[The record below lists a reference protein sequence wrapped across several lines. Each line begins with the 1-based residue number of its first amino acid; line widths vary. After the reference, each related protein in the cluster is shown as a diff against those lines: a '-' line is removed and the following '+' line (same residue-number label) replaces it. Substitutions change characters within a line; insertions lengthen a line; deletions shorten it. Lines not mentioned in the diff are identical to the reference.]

1 MEEEFNDEP
10 KESGE
15 LFNENEREEDY
26 SNDDDIGDSASV
38 TASSIVDAAIS
49 DDINLVLSANDGD
62 VETVTQLL
70 NSGVSIES
78 IDEDGST
85 PLIAASFGSNSSP
98 QTITIIKL
106 LLDRGANVSAVQE
119 KHGWTPIIAASYVG
133 AVQTLELLLTY
144 KRKPSIQMIKH
155 RDKLGK
161 DAMQYVCDNMLE
173 VSRML
178 QDGFNYQSGYVAFLE
193 AKEEAIKLNVPFLEE
208 TFSIP
213 LPEPGEE
220 NLADTLDRHL
230 SCKALL
236 NQALDQT
243 AVATGK
249 NSNIGR
255 KLPLDGSSE
264 HEQQRKRAEP
274 DNERNDDDTLGDSK
288 NEADLLSSSSV
299 TTVLGSSLARP
310 FSSSSLSS
318 AIKARAS
325 LGRRSI
331 IMGNN
336 STGRPLSR
344 STLVTPPQKQDTH
357 LSATSSSL
365 STKQARVATS
375 HLRTIRVLDESLA
388 RSWALVPLF
397 YLLFLTYKLLC

>member
-178 QDGFNYQSGYVAFLE
+178 QDGFNHQSGYVAFLE

-299 TTVLGSSLARP
+299 TTVLGSSLSRP

-325 LGRRSI
+325 FGRRSI

-336 STGRPLSR
+336 STGDLCLVQPLLRLLKNKTRIFLPHRPLY
-344 STLVTPPQKQDTH
+344 QQN
-357 LSATSSSL
+357 
-365 STKQARVATS
+365 
-375 HLRTIRVLDESLA
+375 
-388 RSWALVPLF
+388 
-397 YLLFLTYKLLC
+397 KLE

>member
-1 MEEEFNDEP
+1 M
-10 KESGE
+10 
-15 LFNENEREEDY
+15 
-26 SNDDDIGDSASV
+26 
-38 TASSIVDAAIS
+38 
-49 DDINLVLSANDGD
+49 
-62 VETVTQLL
+62 
-70 NSGVSIES
+70 
-78 IDEDGST
+78 
-85 PLIAASFGSNSSP
+85 SFGSNSSL

-375 HLRTIRVLDESLA
+375 HPRTIRVLDESLA